1 MKAPCTLWPVLHA
14 CHQHRLG
21 SGVQSLLV
29 GPILYPTRL
38 SSVEQEEKVNGVLQS
53 QLGEGHLTS
62 ASHRDLCDTDQPPCT
77 GAILFDEQGVSR
89 ALDAAT
95 TRGDSNTQEGQ
106 EPMETGLSGEE
117 EEANPT
123 QQTSLHEQRVTLS
136 SGQDLSESRC
146 PSRCPAARCRRDCA
160 CPGPAENYEEEEDEE
175 DLESLASSVPSELQE
190 DAGTTGLSQA
200 LTEQGFPPG
209 GADLSDCRELIRS
222 ATSLSAEPEAE
233 SVLDGAGGLSPR
245 ALEWRLEPLRVTG
258 ASCKHTAAAKRPGD

>member
-106 EPMETGLSGEE
+106 EPMETRLSGEE

-146 PSRCPAARCRRDCA
+146 PSRCPAARCRRRLLL
-160 CPGPAENYEEEEDEE
+160 PG
-175 DLESLASSVPSELQE
+175 SSWVCRNTRGNTPVMATCGVVL
-190 DAGTTGLSQA
+190 DIKRDGTHSW
-200 LTEQGFPPG
+200 
-209 GADLSDCRELIRS
+209 RN
-222 ATSLSAEPEAE
+222 PEKTRA
-233 SVLDGAGGLSPR
+233 SVL
-245 ALEWRLEPLRVTG
+245 
-258 ASCKHTAAAKRPGD
+258 

>member
-1 MKAPCTLWPVLHA
+1 MPTLEDELREANRLIDQQARELTRLRQVLREGRDGSFLLKQHLQAILLQDNPDSCQGQDLREHLAEGRRLAEHLARTLSPENHEDQEEEKEEEPPAP
-14 CHQHRLG
+14 
-21 SGVQSLLV
+21 
-29 GPILYPTRL
+29 RL

-146 PSRCPAARCRRDCA
+146 PSRCPAARCRRRLRL
-160 CPGPAENYEEEEDEE
+160 PG
-175 DLESLASSVPSELQE
+175 SS
-190 DAGTTGLSQA
+190 
-200 LTEQGFPPG
+200 
-209 GADLSDCRELIRS
+209 
-222 ATSLSAEPEAE
+222 
-233 SVLDGAGGLSPR
+233 
-245 ALEWRLEPLRVTG
+245 
-258 ASCKHTAAAKRPGD
+258 